1 MEYGESEGM
10 LDVGTG
16 GLGLSGAGYGG
27 GGLGRLSAASGSGS
41 SMAAPAAEAPAP
53 TAPRRAE
60 LSNAD
65 VMQDAVSVEEVR
77 RRPMP
82 TTRPGGFWMQ
92 KVWFREGTVARS
104 SEIRERDLS
113 AVSVAEER
121 LRAEPN
127 SRDRHRELVRAL
139 SRAGNLTRAEEIAR
153 QWMAR
158 DRLDV
163 EALTYLSDVVGR
175 QGRRAEALRL
185 LSGTVDLDPDEA
197 RVQERLAAAFER
209 AGDSMRACAHRVAL
223 AEGKPDDV
231 EVVAQAMRC
240 ERGLG
245 RSASAERL
253 VELAPSEVRSRI
265 TSAAD
270 RAPTP
275 SRVTGELMLDATWSG
290 PDVDLTLVTPE
301 GTRLSWMGG
310 RTSVVGEDATRRGA
324 ERLGLR
330 RATNGSYYVEVVRAD
345 DDRSLV
351 RGSVVV
357 NVLGQRQTIPFE
369 LAGERAAI
377 GRVDVV
383 RRWRMERRNR

>member
-1 MEYGESEGM
+1 
-10 LDVGTG
+10 
-16 GLGLSGAGYGG
+16 
-27 GGLGRLSAASGSGS
+27 
-41 SMAAPAAEAPAP
+41 
-53 TAPRRAE
+53 
-60 LSNAD
+60 
-65 VMQDAVSVEEVR
+65 
-77 RRPMP
+77 
-82 TTRPGGFWMQ
+82 MQ

-209 AGDSMRACAHRVAL
+209 AGDAMRACAHRVAL
-223 AEGKPDDV
+223 AEGKTDDV
-231 EVVAQAMRC
+231 EVVAAAMRC

-253 VELAPSEVRSRI
+253 VELAPSDVRSRI
-265 TSAAD
+265 TGAAD

-310 RTSVVGEDATRRGA
+310 RTSVVGEDATRRGS

-330 RATNGSYYVEVVRAD
+330 RVTNGSYYVEVVRAD
-345 DDRSLV
+345 EDRTPV

-357 NVLGQRQTIPFE
+357 NVLGERQTIPFE
-369 LAGERAAI
+369 LTGERAAI

-383 RRWRMERRNR
+383 RRWRMERRDR